1 MMRYRVTH
9 RTSYSGADPVSVGH
23 NQAWLEFR
31 TCDRQQVESFS
42 LVISPQPS
50 VMTRRIDGFRN
61 PVQMFSF
68 SEGYQRLEVTATTVV
83 AVDPD
88 NSVALAAAESCTLTT
103 LREKLCCPT
112 SVADEAFEF
121 AWPSPRIQWTEA
133 IRQWAGRSFP
143 ADRPL
148 LHGLTELTQ
157 RIHSEFTYDTT
168 ATTVLTSVP
177 QVFQLR
183 RGVCQDFAHLQ
194 IAMLRSLGIPA
205 RYVSGYLRTIP
216 PPGRPR
222 LVGADASHAWLSVY
236 IGDGCWL
243 DLDPTNNQQCL
254 ADHITLAWGRD
265 YSDVPPLTGVFVG
278 GGGHRLTV
286 SVDVLPL

>member
-1 MMRYRVTH
+1 MRYRVTH

-42 LVISPQPS
+42 LVISPEPS
-50 VMTRRIDGFRN
+50 VRTRRIDGFRN

-68 SEGYQRLEVTATTVV
+68 SEGYQRLEVVATTVV
-83 AVDPD
+83 SVNPD
-88 NSVALAAAESCTLTT
+88 NSAAIAAAESAT
-103 LREKLCCPT
+103 LRSLLEELSRPT
-112 SVADEAFEF
+112 SAAAEALEF
-121 AWPSPRIQWTEA
+121 AWPSPRIQWTDE
-133 IRQWAGRSFP
+133 IRQWAGQLFVG
-143 ADRPL
+143 DKPL
-148 LHGLTELTQ
+148 LDGLNQLTR
-157 RIHSEFTYDTT
+157 RIHSEFIYDNT
-168 ATTVLTSVP
+168 ATTVFTSVP

-194 IAMLRSLGIPA
+194 IAMLRSLGVPA

-236 IGDGCWL
+236 VGGGNWL

>member
-1 MMRYRVTH
+1 MRYRVTH
-9 RTSYSGADPVSVGH
+9 RTSYVGADPVSVGH

-31 TCDRQQVESFS
+31 TCERQQVESFS
-42 LVISPQPS
+42 LVISPEPS
-50 VMTRRIDGFRN
+50 VRTRRIDCFQN

-68 SEGYQRLEVTATTVV
+68 SEGYQRLDVTATTVV
-83 AVDPD
+83 LVTPGNAA
-88 NSVALAAAESCTLTT
+88 ALATARATT
-103 LREKLCCPT
+103 LRKLHKELLRPDAA
-112 SVADEAFEF
+112 SHDALEF
-121 AWPSPRIQWTEA
+121 VWQSPRIQWTND
-133 IRQWAGRSFP
+133 IRQWAEQFFP
-143 ADRPL
+143 AERPFL
-148 LHGLTELTQ
+148 DGLNELTQ

-168 ATTVLTSVP
+168 ATTVYTTVP

-236 IGDGCWL
+236 VGNGCWL
-243 DLDPTNNQQCL
+243 ELDPTNNQHCL
-254 ADHITLAWGRD
+254 TDHITLAWGRD

>member
-1 MMRYRVTH
+1 MRYRVTH

-42 LVISPQPS
+42 LVISPEPS
-50 VMTRRIDGFRN
+50 VRTRRIDGFRN

-68 SEGYQRLEVTATTVV
+68 SEGYQRLEVVATTVV
-83 AVDPD
+83 SVNPD
-88 NSVALAAAESCTLTT
+88 NSAAIAAAESAT
-103 LREKLCCPT
+103 LRSLLEELSSPA
-112 SVADEAFEF
+112 SAAAEALEF
-121 AWPSPRIQWTEA
+121 AWPSPRIQWTDE
-133 IRQWAGRSFP
+133 IRQWAEQLFVG
-143 ADRPL
+143 DKPL
-148 LHGLTELTQ
+148 LDGLNQLTR
-157 RIHSEFTYDTT
+157 RIHSEFIYDNT
-168 ATTVLTSVP
+168 ATTVFTSVP

-194 IAMLRSLGIPA
+194 IAMLRSLGVPA

-236 IGDGCWL
+236 VGGGNWL

>member
-1 MMRYRVTH
+1 
-9 RTSYSGADPVSVGH
+9 
-23 NQAWLEFR
+23 
-31 TCDRQQVESFS
+31 
-42 LVISPQPS
+42 
-50 VMTRRIDGFRN
+50 
-61 PVQMFSF
+61 MFSF
-68 SEGYQRLEVTATTVV
+68 SEGYQRLEVVATTVV
-83 AVDPD
+83 SVNPD
-88 NSVALAAAESCTLTT
+88 NSAAIAAAESAT
-103 LREKLCCPT
+103 LRSLLEELSSPA
-112 SVADEAFEF
+112 SAAAEALEF
-121 AWPSPRIQWTEA
+121 AWPSPRIQWTDE
-133 IRQWAGRSFP
+133 IRQWAEQLFVG
-143 ADRPL
+143 DKPL
-148 LHGLTELTQ
+148 LDGLNQLTR
-157 RIHSEFTYDTT
+157 RIHSEFIYDNT
-168 ATTVLTSVP
+168 ATTVFTSVP

-194 IAMLRSLGIPA
+194 IAMLRSLGVPA

-236 IGDGCWL
+236 VGGGNWL